1 MKKIAFIGYNDSAN
15 CMTEYS
21 QAINQHCDE
30 FESKSICIESHPILY
45 SIPHDYDIRSSNV
58 EQRNE
63 IKEWLMECSHII
75 IGEEMRCNFPD
86 MSFILN
92 NSITEILGIPN
103 FIKNE
108 LGLDLVL
115 DTLAGRTNK
124 LHLYYTGSFYR
135 SRSHIFNIIGGKY
148 FDKVLYCID
157 LYRLSW
163 NKDNPKRTQTF
174 SFPDTYSFK
183 NNLAIHVACD
193 PLYKKEILKDL
204 IETKFNSDKILIFH
218 ATTSKTMKGTD
229 IITKITEEVI
239 KEINLISPITYQL
252 ITTEN
257 YSPLKETIKNGWVP
271 HKEIMKIKEQSHIY
285 IDEFNP
291 SVGYFGVSGVESLMM
306 GNITMATINN
316 LTPESEISSNSHLT
330 PPGSCPVIHL
340 GENPEQFK
348 QILKE
353 TLNKPLSE
361 LKELAYQSLE
371 WYFKTSTYKAVAT
384 KFKKE
389 ILI

>member
-63 IKEWLMECSHII
+63 IKEWLRECSHII
-75 IGEEMRCNFPD
+75 IGEELGCNFPN

-92 NSITEILGIPN
+92 NSITEILGVPN

-108 LGLDLVL
+108 LGLDLL
-115 DTLAGRTNK
+115 HTLAGKTNK
-124 LHLYYTGSFYR
+124 LHLYHTGSFYR

-148 FDKVLYCID
+148 FDKVLYGID

-163 NKDNPKRTQTF
+163 NKDNPKKRQTF
-174 SFPDTYSFK
+174 SFPNTYSPK

-193 PLYKKEILKDL
+193 PLYEKEILKDL
-204 IETKFNSDKILIFH
+204 IENKFNSNKILIFH
-218 ATTSKTMKGTD
+218 ATTNKSSKGTD
-229 IITKITEEVI
+229 VITKITEEVI
-239 KEINLISPITYQL
+239 KEINSTSPITYQL

-257 YSPLKETIKNGWVP
+257 YPPLKETIKNGWVP

-306 GNITMATINN
+306 GNVTMATVNN
-316 LTPESEISSNSHLT
+316 STPESEISSNSHLT
-330 PPGSCPVIHL
+330 HPGSCPVIHL

-371 WYFKTSTYKAVAT
+371 WYLKTSTYKSVAT
-384 KFKKE
+384 KFEKE
-389 ILI
+389 ILT